1 MQGNQVW
8 RSWIGNLVEW
18 PLPTVAVVMTEKAE
32 DMGFDAQ
39 QRGGRENNPFL
50 LFKNDGFLQ
59 NSNSS
64 GRFSNAMSSWTNK
77 G

>member
-1 MQGNQVW
+1 
-8 RSWIGNLVEW
+8 
-18 PLPTVAVVMTEKAE
+18 MTEKAE
-32 DMGFDAQ
+32 DMGFGAQ

-64 GRFSNAMSSWTNK
+64 GRFSDVMSSWTNK

>member
-8 RSWIGNLVEW
+8 RNWIILVDW
-18 PLPTVAVVMTEKAE
+18 PLPTVAVVLTEKAE
-32 DMGFDAQ
+32 DMDFDAQ
-39 QRGGRENNPFL
+39 QRGGRENDPFP

-59 NSNSS
+59 NSNFS
-64 GRFSNAMSSWTNK
+64 GRFSDAMSSSTNK